1 MNEEQLNKFFQEVRE
16 IPPETSPAD
25 ISSWVSSAAQS
36 VGSGLSTKPF
46 FTFKG
51 IAMIT
56 TIASVIGIA
65 VFSHFAP
72 ATVNEQNQP
81 VSPPVLNDLNLLT
94 THEVAASQS
103 ALNETTN
110 STTTINGQSQF
121 VSQSVLNDLNLL
133 PKIEIEAP
141 QFTVSETANRTTPLP
156 AETEPV
162 LLQTNGQI
170 PNELIPLPFTL
181 TTLDGKSIQSDVQ
194 SIHKTENIPPS
205 GGNQSVPDTR
215 VKVWEDFTRL
225 KISSAMNV
233 WIIQGDQC
241 DVRVETEDGI
251 DKGVVQI
258 EQNGETLELSVRWKK
273 YKLGDN
279 LKWGINV
286 YVTVR
291 ELEKLEVS
299 GAVHVQSQNRLNCNR
314 LDIELSGAVE
324 TELDINANDVKV
336 ETSGAVELKMKGN
349 CKNLDAETSGAAEF
363 LAPELSAES
372 CVIETSGAASIDVM
386 ALKALKVESSGA
398 SRVLYRGN
406 PENLDI
412 NTSGASEVKKVVQGY
427 KF

>member
-1 MNEEQLNKFFQEVRE
+1 MNEEQLNKLFQEVRE
-16 IPPETSPAD
+16 MPPETSPAD
-25 ISSWVSSAAQS
+25 VSAWVSSAAQS
-36 VGSGLSTKPF
+36 VGSGLLTKPF

-72 ATVNEQNQP
+72 ATINEQNQP
-81 VSPPVLNDLNLLT
+81 VSPPVLNDLNLL
-94 THEVAASQS
+94 
-103 ALNETTN
+103 
-110 STTTINGQSQF
+110 
-121 VSQSVLNDLNLL
+121 
-133 PKIEIEAP
+133 PKIEIEVP

-156 AETEPV
+156 AETETE
-162 LLQTNGQI
+162 LLPTNGQI
-170 PNELIPLPFTL
+170 PKELTPLPFTL
-181 TTLDGKSIQSDVQ
+181 TTLDGQSIQSDVQ
-194 SIHKTENIPPS
+194 SIHKTEIIPPS
-205 GGNQSVPDTR
+205 VGNQSIPDTR

-241 DVRVETEDGI
+241 DVRVETEEGI
-251 DKGVVQI
+251 DKDVVQI

-291 ELEKLEVS
+291 ELEKLDVS
-299 GAVHVQSQNRLNCNR
+299 GAVHVQSQNRLNCNQ

-324 TELDINANDVKV
+324 TDLDINANDVKV

-349 CKNLDAETSGAAEF
+349 CKNLDAEISGAAEL

-398 SRVLYRGN
+398 SRVLYRGD
-406 PENLDI
+406 PEKLYI
-412 NTSGASEVKKVVQGY
+412 GTSGASEVKKVVQGY